1 MAPVVRSLKGD
12 RAFQRLRKGRSGGAR
27 YLSLRWRPT
36 REGAIRVGIV
46 TSKKVGKAVV
56 RNRVRRRLREA
67 LRKELAVRSLA
78 PEALQRTTPSFDL
91 IVIARPEAA
100 EADYAELAASLSKAL
115 EKAKLTLPPRPV
127 A

>member
-1 MAPVVRSLKGD
+1 MTPVVRSLKGD

-36 REGAIRVGIV
+36 REGTVRVGIV
-46 TSKKVGKAVV
+46 TSRKVGKAVV

-67 LRKELAVRSLA
+67 LRAELTRRPLA
-78 PEALQRTTPSFDL
+78 DEALHGGAASFDL

-100 EADYAELAASLSKAL
+100 EAGFAELARSLTRAL
-115 EKAKLTLPPRPV
+115 EKAKLV
-127 A
+127 

>member
-27 YLSLRWRPT
+27 LLSVRWRPS
-36 REGAIRVGIV
+36 REEGIRVGIV
-46 TSKKVGKAVV
+46 VSRKVGNAVI

-67 LRKELAVRSLA
+67 LRSILRSRERRQE
-78 PEALQRTTPSFDL
+78 PRGSDL

-100 EADYAELAASLSKAL
+100 TADYAAL
-115 EKAKLTLPPRPV
+115 ERALARALERS
-127 A
+127 AFL

>member
-1 MAPVVRSLKGD
+1 MPAPVVRSLKGD

-27 YLSLRWRPT
+27 YLSVRWRPVPE
-36 REGAIRVGIV
+36 EGVRVGIV
-46 TSKKVGKAVV
+46 VSRKVGNAVI

-67 LRKELAVRSLA
+67 LRALLAERRTRQSPLA
-78 PEALQRTTPSFDL
+78 CDL

-100 EADYAELAASLSKAL
+100 EADYPQLEHALANAL
-115 EKAKLTLPPRPV
+115 QRAKLL